1 MIVVRKNLTVEKG
14 EIHLFDD
21 IRYFFYVTNDRN
33 MTREEVVGHAN
44 ARCDQENV
52 IEQLKNGVNALRVT
66 VYDLVSN
73 WAYMVIASLAWTLK
87 AWMGLVQPR
96 ESDRDDLL
104 KMKFKKFLNCMML
117 VPCQVVRGARGVL
130 AYTDR
135 VRLLFETISA
145 ARRLGKVGF
154 T

>member
-1 MIVVRKNLTVEKG
+1 M
-14 EIHLFDD
+14 
-21 IRYFFYVTNDRN
+21 
-33 MTREEVVGHAN
+33 
-44 ARCDQENV
+44 
-52 IEQLKNGVNALRVT
+52 NALRVP

-104 KMKFKKFLNCMML
+104 RMKFKKFLNSMML
-117 VPCQVVRGARGVL
+117 VPCQVVRGARRVFVRVL
-130 AYTDR
+130 AYTDL
-135 VRLLFETISA
+135 VRLLFETILA
-145 ARRLGKVGF
+145 ARRLRKAGI